1 MEFDLVIKNG
11 RIVDGTGN
19 PWFRA
24 DIGISNGRI
33 AKIGQVEE
41 RQGYEVINTDGLIV
55 APGFIDMHAHDDLI
69 FFDDPFNKPKL
80 YQGVTTVVC
89 GNCGISPAPVNRRT
103 LDILRSYIGILSKR
117 VSFEWITYGD
127 YLRKL
132 EDIGPLG
139 TNFAGLVGHGTLRIA
154 IMGMEARDPS
164 HEELKEMKSLLAKS
178 LEDGAFGMSTGLIYP
193 PGCYSRT
200 EEIIELSKVVSRY
213 GGYYATHMRNE
224 SNVVLES
231 MAEAIRIG
239 REAGAPVEISHLKV
253 TGRRNWGKAT
263 EMLKLIERAREEG
276 IDVTADAYPYTA
288 GSTYL
293 ASILPP
299 WAHEGGEE
307 KLKERCK
314 DPKTRAKLRE
324 FIERRDDWENFVKQ
338 AGWEGIIIAYS
349 PSHPEFEG
357 KSIAEISKSLRKD
370 PYNLIFD
377 IIAEDGLKA
386 MMIVF
391 VMNEK
396 DVDKIVSHPY
406 VMIGTDG
413 LDVGVGRPH
422 PRAYGTFPRVL
433 KIYVREKRVISLEEA
448 IRKMSSLPA
457 QKLRLKDRGLIR
469 EGCWADIVIFDPKTI
484 SDEATYEEP
493 RRKPKG
499 IKYVIV
505 NGVVE
510 IEDGELTGK
519 RAGRVLR
526 RGMF

>member
-1 MEFDLVIKNG
+1 LEFDLVIKNG
-11 RIVDGTGN
+11 KIVDGTGN
-19 PWFRA
+19 PWFKA
-24 DIGISNGRI
+24 DIGIKNGKIVKIGRI
-33 AKIGQVEE
+33 DESQGQ
-41 RQGYEVINTDGLIV
+41 EVINAENLVV

-69 FFDDPFNKPKL
+69 FFDDLFNKPKL

-89 GNCGISPAPVNRRT
+89 GNCGISPAPVNRKT
-103 LDILRSYIGILSKR
+103 LDVLKSYIDILSKR

-132 EDIGPLG
+132 EDLGSLG
-139 TNFAGLVGHGTLRIA
+139 TNFIGLVGHGTLRIA
-154 IMGMEARDPS
+154 VMGMEARDPS
-164 HEELKEMKSLLAKS
+164 QEELEEMKNLLAKS

-193 PGCYSRT
+193 PGCYSKT
-200 EEIIELSKVVSRY
+200 EEIIELSRVVSKY

-224 SNVVLES
+224 SNAVLES
-231 MAEAIRIG
+231 ITEAIRIG
-239 REAGAPVEISHLKV
+239 REAGVPVEISHLKV
-253 TGRRNWGKAT
+253 TGKPNWGKAL

-324 FIERRDDWENFVKQ
+324 FIEKRDDWENFVKQ
-338 AGWEGIIIAYS
+338 AGWDGIIIAYS

-357 KSIAEISKSLRKD
+357 KSIVEIAKLMQKD
-370 PYNLIFD
+370 PYDVVFD

-386 MMIVF
+386 MMIIF
-391 VMNEK
+391 VMNES
-396 DVDKIVSHPY
+396 DVEKIISHPY

-413 LDVGVGRPH
+413 LDIGVGKPH

-433 KIYVREKRVISLEEA
+433 KVYVKEKGLITLEEA
-448 IRKMSSLPA
+448 IRKMTSLPA
-457 QKLRLKDRGLIR
+457 QKLKLRDRGLIR
-469 EGCWADIVIFDPKTI
+469 EGFWADIVIFDPKLI
-484 SDEATYEEP
+484 SDEATYKEP

-510 IEDGELTGK
+510 VEDGELTGK
-519 RAGRVLR
+519 RGGRVLR
-526 RGMF
+526 RASS